1 MPKLNSSFYRILIFF
16 VGVIATIA
24 YRLVII
30 LNHYSQF
37 WVEVSWYIGTIG
49 FIWYFGHRFSVENR
63 RDRLIE
69 KLGLIEKINADQSL
83 NAEDKTALLYVLKS
97 LGTSLAKW
105 NYIAIFFFSGLG
117 CNFFSSIFFI
127 LLTPQLKLQALWRFS
142 P

>member
-1 MPKLNSSFYRILIFF
+1 MPHLNSSLYRIWIFI

-30 LNHYSQF
+30 LNYYSQF

-69 KLGLIEKINADQSL
+69 KLQLIEKVQSDRSFDS
-83 NAEDKTALLYVLKS
+83 EDKTALLYILKS
-97 LGTSLAKW
+97 LDTSLAKW
-105 NYIAIFFFSGLG
+105 NYIAIFFFSGLAMAYAIYADL
-117 CNFFSSIFFI
+117 S
-127 LLTPQLKLQALWRFS
+127 TMLK
-142 P
+142 